1 MSLTEDTTEESW
13 EDEGGAIKADEELLS
28 QEDSSLKEFVEFLVK
43 HLVNKPDEVQINE
56 IAGEQTIVLELRVG
70 EGDMGKV
77 IGRRGQTVRSLR
89 ILLTVAAAKQGKRF
103 VLEILEDETEKAIEE
118 IRMNIYVGNLSSD
131 VSEEDL
137 RQAFEAFGQ
146 IATVT
151 IIKDKFSGE
160 SRGFGFVEIPSK
172 KEAQSAIDGLNG
184 KDLKG
189 QSLNVN
195 EARPRSERK
204 N

>member
-89 ILLTVAAAKQGKRF
+89 ILMTAAAKQGKRF

-189 QSLNVN
+189 QSLKVN